1 MVRIRKSG
9 IKYKKSISKT
19 KTRMT
24 LLDKLCRAN
33 YKIDNKTLIEKL
45 GISKTEFYRN
55 YKSQADLYRANNKKE
70 ALF

>member
-9 IKYKKSISKT
+9 IKYKKSISKA
-19 KTRMT
+19 KARMT

-33 YKIDNKTLIEKL
+33 YKIDNKSLIEKL

-55 YKSQADLYRANNKKE
+55 YKTAADLCRANNKKE